1 MRKLV
6 FARIPQDS
14 LKTVYSS
21 ARLELQSLAYGG
33 KVFYEGGELVIQG
46 RDNVKRFVIALKK
59 EISEARS
66 LFKDAESLAEFQ
78 ADEQFL
84 DSLLKVKA
92 S

>member
-1 MRKLV
+1 L
-6 FARIPQDS
+6 ARR
-14 LKTVYSS
+14 LKNPTLFRRGSVN
-21 ARLELQSLAYGG
+21 
-33 KVFYEGGELVIQG
+33 IQG
-46 RDNVKRFVIALKK
+46 RDNIKRFVAALKK